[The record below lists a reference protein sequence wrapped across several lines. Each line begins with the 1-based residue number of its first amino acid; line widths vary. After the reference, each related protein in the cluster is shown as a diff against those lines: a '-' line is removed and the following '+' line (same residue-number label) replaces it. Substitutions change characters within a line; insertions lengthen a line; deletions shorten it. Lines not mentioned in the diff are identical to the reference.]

1 MAKNYYDPR
10 NIRRMTR
17 NTNMRNQDF
26 LRWQK
31 QQADRRAEEQER
43 LRAAE
48 QAAAD
53 LANGSVLNELKIVIS
68 AQAVSASE
76 ALDAVSKT
84 FAEVGRLFQEGLR
97 ASMSDAL
104 LYNQQVNRMSTTI
117 QPDTPVYLGKT
128 YQFGTDFA
136 SDTQAPKPPRIEPS
150 PFSMIEVD
158 DES

>member
-17 NTNMRNQDF
+17 NVNMRNQDF

-31 QQADRRAEEQER
+31 QQEDRRAEEQER

-53 LANGSVLNELKIVIS
+53 LANGSVLNEFSIAIS
-68 AQAVSASE
+68 AQVN
-76 ALDAVSKT
+76 
-84 FAEVGRLFQEGLR
+84 RLF
-97 ASMSDAL
+97 
-104 LYNQQVNRMSTTI
+104 TTI
-117 QPDTPVYLGKT
+117 QPGTPVYID
-128 YQFGTDFA
+128 TDGRLEIARYGLTADSITF
-136 SDTQAPKPPRIEPS
+136 DEFKNPPAPKPPRIEPS